1 MSLTYQ
7 PFAETPEVDRLSHEL
22 QMNLPDG
29 ERVVSG
35 MLGAGLTAA
44 GLARGGFARWALLLV
59 GGALLR
65 RGLSGQCPLYQQLD
79 LDRRHGRSGVPGNR
93 GTRVESS
100 VQ

>member
-7 PFAETPEVDRLSHEL
+7 PFAQTPDVDRLRHDL

-35 MLGAGLTAA
+35 VLGLGLAAA

-65 RGLSGQCPLYQQLD
+65 RGLSGHCPLYQQLD
-79 LDRRHGRSGVPGNR
+79 LDRRHGRRTASFI
-93 GTRVESS
+93 S
-100 VQ
+100 V